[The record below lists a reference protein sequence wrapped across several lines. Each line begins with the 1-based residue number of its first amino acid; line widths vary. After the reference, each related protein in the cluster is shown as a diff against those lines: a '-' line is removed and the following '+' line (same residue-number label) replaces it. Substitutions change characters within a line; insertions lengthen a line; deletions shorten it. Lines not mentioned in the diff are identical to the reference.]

1 MKRVTVLL
9 GGYSAERDV
18 SLASGANCAAAL
30 KEAGYP
36 VEIVDVKGDIR
47 DVIDQLLATKPD
59 VVFNAQHGRHGEDG
73 DFQGLL
79 NLLKIPYTHSG
90 VMASALA
97 MDKPVAKRIFAANG
111 LRCPEG
117 IELSE
122 DDLGKG
128 DPLPR
133 PYVVKPANEGSSVGV
148 TIVRPG
154 DNTDP
159 LTSASWP
166 KGDRILCETYIPG
179 RELTVGVMGDRAM
192 AVTELRPKAGFYD
205 YTNKYTDG
213 KTEHFCPAPLPK
225 NVYDEAMR
233 MALVAYRSLGC
244 RGVARADFR
253 WDDSHVNGDA
263 PADDPGGLY
272 LLEIN
277 TQPGMTALSLV
288 PEQARYLGIS
298 YPELVGWMVEHAA
311 WDE

>member
-1 MKRVTVLL
+1 MKRVSVLL
-9 GGYSAERDV
+9 GGTSKERDV

-36 VEIVDVKGDIR
+36 VETVDVKGHIR
-47 DVIDQLLATKPD
+47 DVIDQLLASKPD
-59 VVFNAQHGRHGEDG
+59 VIFNALHGRHGEDG

-79 NLLKIPYTHSG
+79 NLLRIPYTHAG

-117 IELSE
+117 IELTRAE
-122 DDLGKG
+122 ILKG

-133 PYVVKPANEGSSVGV
+133 PYVVKPSNEGSSVGV
-148 TIVRPG
+148 YIIRQG
-154 DNTDP
+154 DNANPFAGID
-159 LTSASWP
+159 WP
-166 KGDRILCETYIPG
+166 FGDHVLCERYIPG

-213 KTEHFCPAPLPK
+213 KTEHLCPAPLPK
-225 NVYDEAMR
+225 GVYDEAMR
-233 MALVAYRSLGC
+233 MALIAYRSLGC
-244 RGVARADFR
+244 RGVARADLR
-253 WDDSHVNGDA
+253 WDDSHRNGHA
-263 PADDPGGLY
+263 PADDHGGLY

-288 PEQARYLGIS
+288 PEQARYLGMS
-298 YPELVGWMVEHAA
+298 YPEL
-311 WDE
+311 